1 MSESS
6 WFFKSAWAS
15 TYFRRAPEGLIF
27 TCPSPWIFGRSREYR
42 LTDAQAEELVARIGR
57 AYVKGMFVMGGGMV
71 LLVLGVLAYRPI
83 APAIPAVVITLLLAG
98 ACLGIV
104 YRAVGSMLA
113 GLSWTSAPRE
123 PYSPVGN
130 LKKANAILMTLPTW
144 ALAVLAGVPLISS
157 VAMICTALASGQA
170 NLDVWNVGFQ
180 FILSGV
186 FGIALVTK
194 LRAR

>member
-1 MSESS
+1 
-6 WFFKSAWAS
+6 
-15 TYFRRAPEGLIF
+15 
-27 TCPSPWIFGRSREYR
+27 
-42 LTDAQAEELVARIGR
+42 
-57 AYVKGMFVMGGGMV
+57 
-71 LLVLGVLAYRPI
+71 
-83 APAIPAVVITLLLAG
+83 
-98 ACLGIV
+98 
-104 YRAVGSMLA
+104 MLA

-123 PYSPVGN
+123 PYRPVGN